1 MRFKWESTD
10 EDRRAACSYH
20 EHAVVGAKHLII
32 HIYAN
37 HRIGAPLLSTLFQ
50 LPEGGLAG
58 VCQLLLIGAETTAE
72 EVAQTGRKIP
82 STSTPE
88 MTSPNIMPLY
98 SKICR
103 PSTEGVVVRIIVLS
117 SLYVM

>member
-20 EHAVVGAKHLII
+20 ELII

-37 HRIGAPLLSTLFQ
+37 HRIGAPLLSALFQ

-58 VCQLLLIGAETTAE
+58 VCQLLLIGAGTAAE
-72 EVAQTGRKIP
+72 EVAQTGGEIP
-82 STSTPE
+82 EHIYAGDDFT
-88 MTSPNIMPLY
+88 
-98 SKICR
+98 R
-103 PSTEGVVVRIIVLS
+103 RR
-117 SLYVM
+117 

>member
-37 HRIGAPLLSTLFQ
+37 HRIGAPLLSALFQ

-58 VCQLLLIGAETTAE
+58 VCQLLLIGAGTAAE
-72 EVAQTGRKIP
+72 EVAQIGRKIP
-82 STSTPE
+82 EHIYAGDDFAEYNT
-88 MTSPNIMPLY
+88 L
-98 SKICR
+98 
-103 PSTEGVVVRIIVLS
+103 VL
-117 SLYVM
+117 